1 MNDVETRGALTP
13 VPFDERSRP
22 AQVVL
27 VGILPAAL
35 GAIAGVMLGISSGAY
50 WAVGAIAAIG
60 GFLAGF
66 EHSDLRGAAR
76 RGAVAG
82 AIYGAALLIAHAIAG
97 TDAKVSLGSFPAFL
111 VVITALIGA
120 ALAIFGERLVGRRQE
135 PR

>member
-1 MNDVETRGALTP
+1 VNDVETRGALTP
-13 VPFDERSRP
+13 VPFDERSRS

-27 VGILPAAL
+27 AGIAPAVL
-35 GAIAGVMLGISSGAY
+35 GALAGVMLGISSGAY
-50 WAVGAIAAIG
+50 WAVGAVAAIG

-66 EHSDLRGAAR
+66 EHSDLRGAAG

-97 TDAKVSLGSFPAFL
+97 TDAKVSLGSVPAFL
-111 VVITALIGA
+111 VVITAVIGMV
-120 ALAIFGERLVGRRQE
+120 LAILGQWVERKRNQ